1 MKILNKNSMID
12 LKNRDEK
19 KEVKFHPAK
28 KCSICGMPYVEN
40 HMLSESLIKI
50 LGDKIRY
57 IPSCKCHETFYE
69 RELEKIEMENEKARV
84 KNRGNRYRNFSI
96 IDNKFLN
103 SLFENADFAEKH
115 MEIAKKYA
123 EKFIEKI
130 VMWGYCFTATLEQE
144 KPLHLPV

>member
-69 RELEKIEMENEKARV
+69 RELEKIERENEKERV
-84 KNRGNRYRNFSI
+84 RNRVTDTKI
-96 IDNKFLN
+96 FL
-103 SLFENADFAEKH
+103 
-115 MEIAKKYA
+115 
-123 EKFIEKI
+123 
-130 VMWGYCFTATLEQE
+130 
-144 KPLHLPV
+144 

>member
-69 RELEKIEMENEKARV
+69 RELEKIERENEKERV
-84 KNRGNRYRNFSI
+84 KNRGNRYKNFSI

-103 SLFENADFAEKH
+103 SAFENAEVTENISVCKKFAE
-115 MEIAKKYA
+115 AFTKKKVNVGLILYGDSGTGKSFA
-123 EKFIEKI
+123 SS
-130 VMWGYCFTATLEQE
+130 
-144 KPLHLPV
+144 